1 MYSIKSHHS
10 FNKLNVSSQPPNTV
24 SLWCPH
30 LRKCISI
37 HAAPQDRNLGIIP
50 SSSLSFTDLIES
62 ISKAKSTSWIFFQIS
77 IFTATIHTR
86 SVFPLDRDW
95 QQVSLF
101 PTLPSF
107 PSLFHLPPSITHLSL
122 KRQKS
127 DCAISI
133 LTIPCG
139 LVWTWGQVCFIDYPL
154 MCP

>member
-30 LRKCISI
+30 LRKCIS
-37 HAAPQDRNLGIIP
+37 HPRSSSRQKPRNNPQFLSSLISLSPSQRQNLPPEYFFKYP
-50 SSSLSFTDLIES
+50 SSLPPSTLEVFFPWIETGNRYH
-62 ISKAKSTSWIFFQIS
+62 A
-77 IFTATIHTR
+77 
-86 SVFPLDRDW
+86 L
-95 QQVSLF
+95 

-107 PSLFHLPPSITHLSL
+107 PPCPTFPHPLLIYLW

-139 LVWTWGQVCFIDYPL
+139 LVWTWGQVFFIDYPL